1 MKRPTIVGCMIFLL
15 FPDRRAGETSAID
28 NRRGMVTRS
37 GLIITGASRG
47 IGAATARLAGQNGY
61 KVVVNYVRDEA
72 AANSVVSDIRDSGGT
87 AIAVRADIARKDDIL
102 NLFET
107 ADAEVGPIVG
117 LVNNAGITGPIG
129 LRLCNRVSAYDS
141 AS

>member
-1 MKRPTIVGCMIFLL
+1 
-15 FPDRRAGETSAID
+15 
-28 NRRGMVTRS
+28 MVTRS